1 MAVNR
6 VIQRYPLAVAAT
18 LAVIIFAVG
27 ALTID
32 GFSRV
37 FSLRAMLV
45 LAAFLGIAAIGQ
57 TLAVLLAGIDLSIP
71 FLIGFGN
78 VVAAK
83 LTGDGMPFWQT
94 VIIVLSMALAI
105 GAFNGFVSSRL
116 KVHPLILTLGVGFI
130 VEGAIL
136 LWTKGFPTGS
146 APKFVT
152 QFVSIGS
159 TLGPFPFPGLVLFWF
174 LLAVVI
180 VFLLRDTVFG
190 RQLYA
195 LGANPGA
202 AALALVRPV
211 KIWTIAFALSAFF
224 AALAGILL
232 LGFTGSAM
240 AAVGTPYMFQTIG
253 AVVIGG
259 TAMIGGRGSY
269 LGTVIGS
276 FALIEL
282 TTVLRGFGLPDSLVP
297 AALGL
302 LIIMLVSV
310 YGRESH
316 VRDRV

>member
-18 LAVIIFAVG
+18 LAVVIFAIG

-32 GFSRV
+32 GFSRL

>member
-18 LAVIIFAVG
+18 LAVVIFAVG

-71 FLIGFGN
+71 FIIGFGN

>member
-1 MAVNR
+1 MSVNR
-6 VIQRYPLAVAAT
+6 FIQRHPLLVAAS
-18 LAVIIFAVG
+18 LAIIVFIVG
-27 ALTID
+27 AITID
-32 GFSRV
+32 GFARL

-45 LAAFLGIAAIGQ
+45 LAAFLGIASVGQ

-71 FLIGFGN
+71 FVIGFGN

-83 LTGDGMPFWQT
+83 LTGDGMPFWQV
-94 VIIVLSMALAI
+94 VIIVLGLALLI
-105 GAFNGFVSSRL
+105 GAFNGFTASRL
-116 KVHPLILTLGVGFI
+116 KIHPLILTLGVGFI
-130 VEGAIL
+130 IEGAIL

-146 APKFVT
+146 APKSVT

-159 TLGPFPFPGLVLFWF
+159 TLGPFPFPGLVLFWM
-174 LLAVVI
+174 AVAIVV
-180 VFLLRDTVFG
+180 VFLLRETIFG
-190 RQLYA
+190 RQLYG
-195 LGANPGA
+195 LGANPA
-202 AALALVRPV
+202 AAELALVRPV

-240 AAVGTPYMFQTIG
+240 AAVGEPYMFQTIG

-259 TAMIGGRGSY
+259 TAMVGGRGSY
-269 LGTVIGS
+269 VGTVIGS

-302 LIIMLVSV
+302 LIIILVSI
-310 YGRESH
+310 YGREPRI
-316 VRDRV
+316 RDLV

>member
-6 VIQRYPLAVAAT
+6 TIQRYPLAVAAL
-18 LAVIIFAVG
+18 LAVVIFAIG

-45 LAAFLGIAAIGQ
+45 LAAFLGIASIGQ

-94 VIIVLSMALAI
+94 VIIVLAMALAI

-130 VEGAIL
+130 VEGSIL

-152 QFVSIGS
+152 KFVSIGS

-174 LLAVVI
+174 LLAILI
-180 VFLLRDTVFG
+180 VFWLRDTVFG

-195 LGANPGA
+195 LGANPNA
-202 AALALVRPV
+202 ASLALVRPV
-211 KIWTIAFALSAFF
+211 KIWTIAFALSSFF

-240 AAVGTPYMFQTIG
+240 AAVGTPYLFQTIG

-259 TAMIGGRGSY
+259 TAMVGGRGSY

-302 LIIMLVSV
+302 LIIILVSV

>member
-1 MAVNR
+1 MSVNR
-6 VIQRYPLAVAAT
+6 FIQRNPLLVAAS
-18 LAVIIFAVG
+18 LAIIVFVIG
-27 ALTID
+27 ATNID
-32 GFSRV
+32 GFSRL

-45 LAAFLGIAAIGQ
+45 LAAFLGIASVGQ

-71 FLIGFGN
+71 FVIGFGN

-83 LTGDGMPFWQT
+83 LTGDGMPFWRV
-94 VIIVLSMALAI
+94 VIIVLSLALLI
-105 GAFNGFVSSRL
+105 GAFNGFTASRL
-116 KVHPLILTLGVGFI
+116 KIHPLILTLGVGFVI
-130 VEGAIL
+130 EGSIL

-146 APKFVT
+146 APKSVT

-159 TLGPFPFPGLVLFWF
+159 RLGPFPFPGLVLFWMVV
-174 LLAVVI
+174 AVV
-180 VFLLRDTVFG
+180 VVLLLRETVFG
-190 RQLYA
+190 RQLYG
-195 LGANPGA
+195 LGSNPVA
-202 AALALVRPV
+202 ARLALVRPV

-240 AAVGTPYMFQTIG
+240 AAVGDPYMFQTIG

-259 TAMIGGRGSY
+259 TAMVGGRGSY
-269 LGTVIGS
+269 AGTVIGS

-302 LIIMLVSV
+302 LIIILVSI
-310 YGRESH
+310 YGREPRI
-316 VRDRV
+316 RDLV

>member
-18 LAVIIFAVG
+18 LAVVIFAVG

-32 GFSRV
+32 GFARV

-174 LLAVVI
+174 LLAIVI

-240 AAVGTPYMFQTIG
+240 AAVGSPYMFQTIG

>member
-18 LAVIIFAVG
+18 LAVVIFAVG

-174 LLAVVI
+174 LLAIVI

-240 AAVGTPYMFQTIG
+240 AAVGSPYMFQTIG